1 VGKDSRD
8 MLRQVQRQLRD
19 HFTGVA
25 TELDLALQASVVT
38 AEEAARANSADREAL
53 VRKLRNQAE
62 GIAGVETAAR
72 RLLDSP
78 APVG

>member
-1 VGKDSRD
+1 
-8 MLRQVQRQLRD
+8 LRD

-25 TELDLALQASVVT
+25 TELDLALQASVST
-38 AEEAARANSADREAL
+38 AEEAARTNSADRDAL

-62 GIAGVETAAR
+62 AIAAVDAAAR
-72 RLLDSP
+72 RLLAAP